1 MTQQELGILGE
12 TMAQKYLLK
21 EGYLIRTVN
30 YRFIKYEIDIVAE
43 KNDKIIVVEVKTRQT
58 AEIGEPWMAVTRK
71 KQRQIIACADHY
83 LQARQIDK
91 EVRFDIISI
100 VHNSYRTDLEHLVDA
115 FST

>member
-1 MTQQELGILGE
+1 MTDQELGIFGE
-12 TMAQKYLLK
+12 QMAQKFLLK
-21 EGYLIRTVN
+21 NGYRIRKLN
-30 YRFIKYEIDIVAE
+30 YRYLKYEIDIIAE
-43 KNDKIIVVEVKTRQT
+43 KEETIVVVEVKTRQT

-83 LQARQIDK
+83 IQSGDFPN

-100 VHNSYRTDLEHLVDA
+100 VHNQFRTKLEHIEDA

>member
-12 TMAQKYLLK
+12 NMAQKYLLK
-21 EGYLIRTVN
+21 QGYTIRTTN

-43 KNDKIIVVEVKTRQT
+43 KGDKIIVVEVKTRQT

-71 KQRQIIACADHY
+71 KQRQIISCADHY
-83 LQARQIDK
+83 MQSRSIDK

-100 VHNSYRTDLEHLVDA
+100 VHNSFRSDLEHIVDA